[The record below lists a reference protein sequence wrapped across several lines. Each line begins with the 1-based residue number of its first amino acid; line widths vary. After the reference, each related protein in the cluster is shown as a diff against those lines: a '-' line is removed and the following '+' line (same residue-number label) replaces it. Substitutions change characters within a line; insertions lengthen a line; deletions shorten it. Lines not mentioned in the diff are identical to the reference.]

1 MNGPPLASLTLGDA
15 KKPKLF
21 SGLQGCALSYAL
33 ARFFREQQ
41 KTLLVV
47 LPTQRHVIEMAEQ
60 LQFFLGQVG
69 DILSFPPLGVLPY
82 FGLTPSVDAVAGRI
96 AFLHQ
101 LRHRRLPFLG
111 LMSVSAIMRRLP
123 PPNFLDQFSDYL
135 VAGEEIH
142 REALLTKLVEG
153 GYQNAPLVTDP
164 GSFSRRGGIL
174 DLYSPQM
181 ETPVRLEFFGDQ
193 LESMKSFDPET
204 QRTVGELRDMMVL
217 PAREIAFADANLAKA
232 KLKFREGAN
241 EAGLGKQERE
251 VFLEQLRHGQCPS
264 ALETYLPLFYEA
276 TASWTS
282 YLPADYF
289 GWWVEPEEGKG
300 HYLEIR
306 QEVEEAYR
314 SCESTERVVAPA
326 DLFLAWEEMERE
338 LREKFPWQLRLLG
351 TGAEEKFFRVEAHE
365 ALSARIQ
372 HAPLGEAMM
381 QPLLEAIREWQEN
394 GWAVALIAGSHIQ
407 RLRLE
412 DLLEGKKIPVQFL
425 GQGFA
430 AFQERASQTRTI
442 VYLLEGLLAKGFV
455 WPEEKLVLLTDQE
468 IFGAK
473 KKRQAV
479 GKRSAEAFTTFEE
492 LSEGDFVV
500 HEDHGLGIYHGL
512 ETLNLD
518 GHPNDFLRLEYLGGD
533 KLYLPIYRLNLIS
546 RYAAQEG
553 QVPRLDR
560 MGGVAWEK
568 SVAKV
573 KRELQVMAG
582 ELLQLYAQRATLEGH
597 GFSPGGNLY
606 EEFEATF
613 PFEETPD
620 QLKAIQEINRDM
632 DQAKPMDRLIC
643 GDVGFGKTEV
653 AMRAAFRALLDNKQ
667 VAVLVP
673 TTVLALQHDRNFRQ
687 RFQQYPAVIETLS
700 RFNRPK
706 QHTEILEKIKHGKVD
721 IVIGTHA
728 LLGKSVHFK
737 DLGLLIV
744 DEEHRFG
751 VAQKEKIKKLKQLA
765 DVVAL
770 TATPIPRTLNMSLSG
785 IRDLSVIAT
794 PPVDRMAIQTLVAD
808 YNEALIKEA
817 IHRELA
823 RGGQVYFV
831 HNRVQTINKVKHRLQ
846 EIIPEAKIEVG
857 HGQMGERDLEGVMIR
872 FLNREFNVFLC
883 TAIVESGLD
892 VPSANTMIVNRA
904 DTFGLAQ
911 LYQLRGRIGRSN
923 VRAYAYLL
931 TPTQEMLTPK
941 AKARLAVLQRYS
953 DLGSGFKI
961 AAHDMEIRGAGNL
974 LGAEQSGHIAAMGY
988 ELYLRLMEEAISEVK
1003 GETVPSAPEPE
1014 LNLRLSGAIPEGYM
1028 PETPMRLTLYKR
1040 FASVQDEEELE
1051 ALAEETRD
1059 RFGPLPAEVQNLMT
1073 VIRVKLLAKRAWI
1086 RTVSLQERRVLFTF
1100 DPSSPVKIDSL
1111 MALIQKEPERL
1122 YWVKPHELAMGFKEG
1137 KEDKAIDSTIQFLLR
1152 LEIAGCREVV

>member
-1 MNGPPLASLTLGDA
+1 MNGAPLASLTLGDA

-41 KTLLVV
+41 RTVLVV
-47 LPTQRHVIEMAEQ
+47 LPSQKHQIEMAEQ
-60 LQFFLGQVG
+60 LQFFLGGAGEV
-69 DILSFPPLGVLPY
+69 LSFPPLGVLPY
-82 FGLTPSVDAVAGRI
+82 FGLTPPVDAVAGRI

-101 LRHRRLPFLG
+101 LRHRRTPFLG
-111 LMSVSAIMRRLP
+111 LMPVSSLMRRLP
-123 PPNFLDQFSDYL
+123 PADFLDQFSDYL

-142 REALLTKLVEG
+142 REALVNKLVEG

-164 GSFSRRGGIL
+164 GTFSRRGGIL
-174 DLYSPQM
+174 DVFSPQM
-181 ETPVRLEFFGDQ
+181 EHPIRLEFFGDR
-193 LESMKSFDPET
+193 LESLKNFDSET
-204 QRTVGELRDMMVL
+204 QRTLNEVQDLMVL
-217 PAREIAFADANLAKA
+217 PAREIPFSEAHLAKA
-232 KLKFREGAN
+232 RLKFREGAN
-241 EAGLGKQERE
+241 EAGLSKQERE
-251 VFLEQLRHGQCPS
+251 VFLEHLRHGQTPP
-264 ALETYLPLFYEA
+264 ALETYLPLFFETTGA
-276 TASWTS
+276 WTD
-282 YLPADYF
+282 YLPKDYF
-289 GWWVEPEEGKG
+289 GWWVEPEEGKT
-300 HYLEIR
+300 HYQEIH
-306 QEVEEAYR
+306 QELEEAFH
-314 SCESTERVVAPA
+314 SCESTERVVPPA
-326 DLFLAWEEMERE
+326 KLFFPWEELEKQIRE
-338 LREKFPWQLRLLG
+338 HHPWQVRLLG
-351 TGAEEKFFRVEAHE
+351 TGAEEKTFKVEGHE
-365 ALSARIQ
+365 ALSAQIR
-372 HAPLGEAMM
+372 HSNLGEAMM
-381 QPLLEAIREWQEN
+381 QPLLENLREWREK
-394 GWAVALIAGSHIQ
+394 GWAVGLIASSHVQ

-412 DLLEGKKIPVQFL
+412 DLLEGKKMPVHFL
-425 GQGFA
+425 GHGFP
-430 AFQERASQTRTI
+430 AFQERFAETRTI
-442 VYLLEGLLAKGFV
+442 VYLLEGYLTQGFV

-473 KKRQAV
+473 KKRHAV
-479 GKRSAEAFTTFEE
+479 GKRTAEAFTTFEE
-492 LSEGDFVV
+492 LNEGDYVV
-500 HEDHGLGIYHGL
+500 HEDQGLGIYRGL

-553 QVPRLDR
+553 QVPRLDK
-560 MGGVAWEK
+560 MGGSTWEK
-568 SVAKV
+568 SKTKV
-573 KRELQVMAG
+573 RRELRMMAG
-582 ELLQLYAQRATLEGH
+582 ELLELYAHRATQEGH
-597 GFSPGGNLY
+597 SFSPGGNLY
-606 EEFEATF
+606 EEFEAVF

-620 QLKAIQEINRDM
+620 QLKAIQEVNVDM
-632 DQAKPMDRLIC
+632 DGTKPMDRLVC

-706 QHTEILEKIKHGKVD
+706 QHVEILEKIKHGKVD

-728 LLGKSVHFK
+728 LLGKTVHFK

-751 VAQKEKIKKLKQLA
+751 VAQKEKIKKLRKLS
-765 DVVAL
+765 DVLTL
-770 TATPIPRTLNMSLSG
+770 TATPIPRTLNLSLSG

-831 HNRVQTINKVKHRLQ
+831 HNRVQTIQKLKHRLQ
-846 EIIPEAKIEVG
+846 EIVPEAKIEVG
-857 HGQMGERDLEGVMIR
+857 HGQMGERELEEVMIR

-904 DTFGLAQ
+904 DGFGLAQ

-931 TPTQEMLTPK
+931 TPTQEMITPK

-961 AAHDMEIRGAGNL
+961 AAHDLEIRGAGNL
-974 LGAEQSGHIAAMGY
+974 LGAEQSGHIATVGY

-1003 GETVPSAPEPE
+1003 GETVKAAPEPE
-1014 LNLRLSGAIPEGYM
+1014 LNLRLTGAIPESYM
-1028 PETPMRLTLYKR
+1028 PETQMRLTLYKR
-1040 FASVQDEEELE
+1040 FASVQDEEELT
-1051 ALAEETRD
+1051 ALGDETRD
-1059 RFGPLPAEVQNLMT
+1059 RFGPLPEEVQNLMT

-1086 RTVSLQERRVLFTF
+1086 RSVSLQDKRVLFAF
-1100 DPSSPVKIDSL
+1100 DPASPINIDAL
-1111 MALIQKEPERL
+1111 MAVIAKEPQRF

-1137 KEDKAIDSTIQFLLR
+1137 KETKAIESVIQFLLK
-1152 LEIAGCREVV
+1152 LDVGG